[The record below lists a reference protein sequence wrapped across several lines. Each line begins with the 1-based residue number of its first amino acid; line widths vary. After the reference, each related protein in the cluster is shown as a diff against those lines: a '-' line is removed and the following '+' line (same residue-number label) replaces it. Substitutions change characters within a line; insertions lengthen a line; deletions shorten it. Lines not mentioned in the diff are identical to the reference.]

1 MSKLLKLLQE
11 EKELNITHRNLVS
24 RKYHEKAIKYTI
36 IKYKKIIFGV
46 DRPISIKLLDELKKQ
61 QVINKKV
68 YDQKLMN
75 DALRKLTW

>member
-11 EKELNITHRNLVS
+11 EKELNKTHRNLVS
-24 RKYHEKAIKYTI
+24 RNYLEKAIKYTI

-46 DRPISIKLLDELKKQ
+46 DRPISIKFLDELKKQ

-75 DALRKLTW
+75 DPLRKLAW

>member
-11 EKELNITHRNLVS
+11 EKELNRNYL
-24 RKYHEKAIKYTI
+24 EKAIKYTI

-46 DRPISIKLLDELKKQ
+46 DRPISIKFLDELKKQ

-75 DALRKLTW
+75 DALRKLAW